1 MDLHHRHHA
10 LQACALL
17 TELPVQN
24 RTVFFRRLTCD
35 LNMKF
40 RNQLK
45 GAASTGFI
53 QMAHNLESEPLYVH
67 TYTAALK
74 MAEEVRLELTR
85 PLLNPRFSRPLPLD
99 QLGLLF
105 LKHGAGIGTRNRVNS
120 LEGCVAT
127 SAYPQ
132 NRFFNLSNL
141 LQTGCGGWTRTS
153 DLQLMRL
160 ESYLCYTP
168 LLWGADK
175 LGSRLSA
182 IDCQK

>member
-1 MDLHHRHHA
+1 MLYSLSYQSKVEPSFQTVNKTRI
-10 LQACALL
+10 
-17 TELPVQN
+17 QN
-24 RTVFFRRLTCD
+24 SGIRL
-35 LNMKF
+35 N
-40 RNQLK
+40 

-99 QLGLLF
+99 RLGLLF
-105 LKHGAGIGTRNRVNS
+105 QNCGAGIGNRNRVNS
-120 LEGCVAT
+120 LEGCVAA

-168 LLWGADK
+168 LLWGADE
-175 LGSRLSA
+175 LGSRSSA
-182 IDCQK
+182 IDCQNKWQHNRQSTVA

>member
-53 QMAHNLESEPLYVH
+53 QMTHNLESESLYVH

-85 PLLNPRFSRPLPLD
+85 PLLNHRFSRPLPLD
-99 QLGLLF
+99 RLGLLF
-105 LKHGAGIGTRNRVNS
+105 LKCGAGIGTRNRINS
-120 LEGCVAT
+120 LEGCVAA

-132 NRFFNLSNL
+132 TDFKSVKLVANWLRRLDSN
-141 LQTGCGGWTRTS
+141 QRPPAYETGK
-153 DLQLMRL
+153 L
-160 ESYLCYTP
+160 P
-168 LLWGADK
+168 LLH
-175 LGSRLSA
+175 SA
-182 IDCQK
+182 IIGC

>member
-1 MDLHHRHHA
+1 
-10 LQACALL
+10 
-17 TELPVQN
+17 
-24 RTVFFRRLTCD
+24 
-35 LNMKF
+35 
-40 RNQLK
+40 
-45 GAASTGFI
+45 
-53 QMAHNLESEPLYVH
+53 
-67 TYTAALK
+67 

-99 QLGLLF
+99 RLGLLF
-105 LKHGAGIGTRNRVNS
+105 LKHGAGIGNRNRINS